1 MSKCETI
8 GISQLEFL
16 RYKDKV
22 GKLIEVKPGDWRFLS
37 SIQYDP
43 AEFEKYTMD
52 VIAVDPVFIP
62 PGGFS
67 ACFAK
72 NIK

>member
-1 MSKCETI
+1 MTRSEPSLSKCETI

-22 GKLIEVKPGDWRFLS
+22 GELIEVKPGDWRFLS
-37 SIQYDP
+37 GIQYAP

-52 VIAVDPVFIP
+52 VIVVDPVFIP

-67 ACFAK
+67 A
-72 NIK
+72 